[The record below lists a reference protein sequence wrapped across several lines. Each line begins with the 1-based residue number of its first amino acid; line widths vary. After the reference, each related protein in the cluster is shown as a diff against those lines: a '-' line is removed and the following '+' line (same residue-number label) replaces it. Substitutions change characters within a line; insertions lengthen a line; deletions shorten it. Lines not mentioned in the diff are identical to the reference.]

1 MQRSMAAASLGGV
14 AVFLGIFLTGLAA
27 NAATLVLEVTGL
39 RSVRGLLHYAVY
51 DRAETFPTRK
61 GRVTYDDPKVTGT
74 EMTIRVPGLKPGIYA
89 VAIFHDENANDEFDQ
104 GLFGIPLEDYAF
116 SNNATGFFSSPSFEE
131 AAFELSEPETRIEIR
146 IDE

>member
-1 MQRSMAAASLGGV
+1 MRAIRTAALLGGV
-14 AVFLGIFLTGLAA
+14 AVFLTGSLA
-27 NAATLVLEVTGL
+27 NAAMLELEVTGL
-39 RSVRGLLHYAVY
+39 RSVEGLLHYAVY

-61 GRVTYDDPKVTGT
+61 GRVTYDDPKVTGKT
-74 EMTIRVPGLKPGIYA
+74 MTIRAPDLKPGTYA

-116 SNNATGFFSSPSFEE
+116 SNNASGFFSAPSFE
-131 AAFELSEPETRIEIR
+131 AASFKLAAPETRIVIR